1 MDAWALP
8 LATTVEAPSSLES
21 ARTSS
26 SCCLRVWRMILAV
39 REDGMRAS
47 YGVYTLC
54 PFVTVARKSS
64 V

>member
-1 MDAWALP
+1 
-8 LATTVEAPSSLES
+8 
-21 ARTSS
+21 
-26 SCCLRVWRMILAV
+26 V

-54 PFVTVARKSS
+54 PFITVARKSS